1 MCPLPTTNLT
11 ATLVLEPYDKGSLEK
26 FQLIVDRLLTEK
38 KGIPYR
44 VPEVYKNEEKIKVA
58 KSYNFSWGT
67 KFALDIEIPNGKG
80 GVEVI
85 PVLAL
90 LEEASPS
97 TKYDIGD
104 IKLKLDYKEFDETV
118 TRYVA
123 GAKPIQQLFFIVEL
137 KNYKRG

>member
-90 LEEASPS
+90 LEEVSPS

-118 TRYVA
+118 TRHVA
-123 GAKPIQQLFFIVEL
+123 GAKPIQQLFFNVEL